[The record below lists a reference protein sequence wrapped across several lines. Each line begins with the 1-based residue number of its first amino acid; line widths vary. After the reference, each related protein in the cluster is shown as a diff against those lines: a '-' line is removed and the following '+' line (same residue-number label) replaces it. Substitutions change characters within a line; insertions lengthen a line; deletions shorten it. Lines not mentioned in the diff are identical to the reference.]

1 MSDPT
6 YEQIVDDLAP
16 ATEHAAGPAAAQD
29 DDEPTE
35 AYWMLVA
42 AGKMWAE
49 ACNYFGNPRD
59 MFRHPFMR
67 ARQRAI
73 IADWVRCLEMLVRR
87 IILMV
92 AIKLELAPSK
102 PRSASDKAR
111 EPAPRRP
118 FTALRPT
125 LIIMPAVGQ
134 RRLRLP
140 IHAPNPISQL
150 RLHTLARRLVAIND
164 AIINAHIY
172 ARRTA
177 FSLARIAQRHRDKP
191 HPIIALSPWA
201 IREEK
206 LTSGQA
212 AMYDQIA
219 YAQELCLEQLDLWH
233 ERLLEPG

>member
-1 MSDPT
+1 MSDLT
-6 YEQIVDDLAP
+6 HQQITDDLP
-16 ATEHAAGPAAAQD
+16 PAAAQD

-35 AYWMLVA
+35 AYWMLVE

-67 ARQRAI
+67 ARQRAV

-102 PRSASDKAR
+102 PRASSANAPREAR
-111 EPAPRRP
+111 PRRP

-134 RRLRLP
+134 RRPKLP

-177 FSLARIAQRHRDKP
+177 FSLARIAQRHRGKP

-206 LTSGQA
+206 RTSGQA
-212 AMYDQIA
+212 VMYDQIA
-219 YAQELCLEQLDLWH
+219 HAQALCLDQLDLWH
-233 ERLLEPG
+233 ARMPEPG